1 MEYFDTIIIGAG
13 LAGCTL
19 GNLLLNKKQ
28 TVMIVESQDLKKKN
42 KLCGGI
48 VTTKAYKLLFKI
60 YGTELAKIDFKK
72 FDTFKVNNN
81 GITKEIKMH
90 SIYTIDRKDLDD
102 FVVNQF
108 KQCGGK
114 VIDNTSYEKI
124 DFKNKIIYTSEK
136 AFKYNHLVGADGV
149 FSKVRNDLTGKRQK
163 MNFAIE
169 SENAIKNE
177 IIQID
182 FFNHFK
188 GYAWTISNNKTN
200 LRGLGDVSQNTDIQ
214 NIFLNH
220 FYLKNDIPMRGAFL
234 PTGNNIFLR
243 KGDIF
248 FVGDAAGLISPVSGE
263 GIYYAVS
270 SSYNLSKSMNW
281 FYKVR
286 MWKDRFIIFNHR
298 ISKFLIYNTYIR
310 NFFYQFYGKSKTI
323 SFLIDLVLKTL
334 L

>member
-1 MEYFDTIIIGAG
+1 
-13 LAGCTL
+13 
-19 GNLLLNKKQ
+19 
-28 TVMIVESQDLKKKN
+28 
-42 KLCGGI
+42 
-48 VTTKAYKLLFKI
+48 
-60 YGTELAKIDFKK
+60 
-72 FDTFKVNNN
+72 
-81 GITKEIKMH
+81 
-90 SIYTIDRKDLDD
+90 
-102 FVVNQF
+102 
-108 KQCGGK
+108 
-114 VIDNTSYEKI
+114 
-124 DFKNKIIYTSEK
+124 
-136 AFKYNHLVGADGV
+136 
-149 FSKVRNDLTGKRQK
+149 